1 VIPLSNLY
9 DVALPVFRQTLGSVA
24 GVLEKGAAFARETG
38 IDTADLLNARL
49 YDDMNP
55 LAFQVA
61 QSVTNSMG
69 AVRKLRGEQDV
80 PFLTT
85 YDSYAEAQASVA
97 EGIAYLAAV
106 KPGDLD
112 GAADREVIFKFP
124 NGQLRFNGQGYLMSF
139 ALPNFY
145 FHAATAYGVLR
156 HKGVP
161 LGKRDFLGELQLLS

>member
-1 VIPLSNLY
+1 MSNLY
-9 DVALPVFRQTLGSVA
+9 DVALPLFRQTVGAIA
-24 GVLEKGAAFARETG
+24 GVLEKGEAFAREKG
-38 IDTADLLNARL
+38 IDTGELLNARL
-49 YDDMNP
+49 FDDMHP

-85 YDSYAEAQASVA
+85 YDSYADAQASVA
-97 EGIAYLAAV
+97 EAVAYLAAV
-106 KPGDLD
+106 TPADLE
-112 GAADREVIFKFP
+112 GAAEREVIFKIP
-124 NGQLRFNGQGYLMSF
+124 GGQLRFTGQGYLMSF

-145 FHAATAYGVLR
+145 FHAATTYGVLR